1 MQAGDVIT
9 MIDGKP
15 VSYVAQL
22 QEAIAFRKP
31 GDVVTVEVA
40 RKAGQRATLRVP
52 LQRVDTE
59 RTVAAGRSSE
69 KGSTNRAEASSLRA
83 LGVSVTA
90 IDAATARQLQLPSD
104 VRGVI
109 VTGVQDGSS
118 ASTHLATPEAGGP
131 DVILSVEGAAVSSPN
146 ELRAAVGRAKTGDVV
161 TLRVYNVPSKTR
173 RIERVRVGATD

>member
-1 MQAGDVIT
+1 
-9 MIDGKP
+9 

-59 RTVAAGRSSE
+59 QKVAAGKASE
-69 KGSTNRAEASSLRA
+69 KGSSKGAETSSLHA
-83 LGVSVTA
+83 LGVSVA
-90 IDAATARQLQLPSD
+90 ALDAATARQLQLPTD
-104 VRGVI
+104 VRGVV
-109 VTGVQDGSS
+109 VTGVEDGSS
-118 ASTHLATPEAGGP
+118 AATHLATPETGGP
-131 DVILSVEGAAVSSPN
+131 DVILSLEGTVVSSPA
-146 ELRAAVGRAKTGDVV
+146 ELRAAVGRAKAGDVV

-173 RIERVRVGATD
+173 RIERVRVGASN